1 MKNTQQELNEYFSN
15 HWNSEIEKYPRS
27 GFNLAKEVSDS
38 ERVLDVGC
46 GHNPFKGMI
55 KNLVGIDPAFEE
67 ADFHGTIEEYQSDEL
82 FDVAFCLGSINF
94 GNEAKIRLEIE
105 KIISL
110 LKPNGRIYWR
120 CNPARADHDS
130 EKCEEINFFNW
141 SLAYHEQFCKDYGFE
156 LYDVALERP
165 EPHKKRIYAVWQRS

>member
-1 MKNTQQELNEYFSN
+1 MQNTQQELNEYFSN
-15 HWNSEIEKYPRS
+15 HWNSEIEKYSHS
-27 GFNLAKEVSDS
+27 GFTLAKQVSDS

-130 EKCEEINFFNW
+130 EKCEEINFFDW

>member
-1 MKNTQQELNEYFSN
+1 MQNTQQELNEYFSN
-15 HWNSEIEKYPRS
+15 HWNSEIEKYSHS
-27 GFNLAKEVSDS
+27 GFTLAKRVSDS

-67 ADFHGTIEEYQSDEL
+67 ADFRGTIEEYQSDEL

-130 EKCEEINFFNW
+130 EKCEDINFFEW

-156 LYDVALERP
+156 LYDVCFERP
-165 EPHKKRIYAVWQRS
+165 EPHKKRIYAVWQR

>member
-1 MKNTQQELNEYFSN
+1 MQNTQQELNEYFSN
-15 HWNSEIEKYPRS
+15 HWNSEIEKYSHS
-27 GFNLAKEVSDS
+27 GFTLAKQVSDS
-38 ERVLDVGC
+38 EHVLDVGC

-67 ADFHGTIEEYQSDEL
+67 ADFNGTIEEYESDEL

-94 GNEAKIRLEIE
+94 GDEAKIRLEIE

-130 EKCEEINFFNW
+130 EKCEDINFFEW

-165 EPHKKRIYAVWQRS
+165 EPHKKRIYAVWQRL